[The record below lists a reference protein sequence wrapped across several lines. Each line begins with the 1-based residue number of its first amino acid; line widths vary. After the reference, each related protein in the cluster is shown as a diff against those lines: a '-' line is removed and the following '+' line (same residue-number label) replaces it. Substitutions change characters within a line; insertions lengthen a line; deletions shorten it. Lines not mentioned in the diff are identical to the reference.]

1 MVKESRVLENK
12 TEVFYTVHI
21 NDNCCVI
28 DYTGR
33 SATVGESDKRYA
45 REFIEIGEAGKAAT
59 LVNGKV
65 LKHTKHRIITIETE
79 EVTFNE

>member
-1 MVKESRVLENK
+1 MVKDTSVLENK

-21 NDNCCVI
+21 NDTCCVI

-33 SATVGESDKRYA
+33 SATVGESEKRYA
-45 REFIEIGEAGKAAT
+45 REFTKIEEAGRAAM

-79 EVTFNE
+79 EVPFNE